1 MFNHDSRNVFGDS
14 DLGTPTWE
22 GVTREASSGAILPRI
37 LPRRKARK
45 RGERGNYEGYE
56 GGGSQSSATEEK
68 VLEYKTKKVT
78 MRVGNTQAI
87 LTHLSVFKRK
97 EGGLGMPTDW
107 RGGEVRLP
115 RSLEKVR

>member
-37 LPRRKARK
+37 LRRRKARK

-78 MRVGNTQAI
+78 MRVEKHSGN
-87 LTHLSVFKRK
+87 LDSLCLYSNGRK
-97 EGGLGMPTDW
+97 EDSECQQT
-107 RGGEVRLP
+107 GEGERYGFHD
-115 RSLEKVR
+115 R